1 MFKMD
6 MSEPG
11 AKLVVLMGILASIV
25 AGVAMAE
32 NDRVTAAWAG
42 ATLFSVGL
50 WLVWPRPARQRR
62 KDR

>member
-11 AKLVVLMGILASIV
+11 AKLVVLMGILASII
-25 AGVAMAE
+25 AAVAMAE

-50 WLVWPRPARQRR
+50 WLVWPQKARQRR
-62 KDR
+62 

>member
-6 MSEPG
+6 MSQPG
-11 AKLVVLMGILASIV
+11 AKLVVVLGILASII

-50 WLVWPRPARQRR
+50 WLVWPQKARQGR
-62 KDR
+62 